1 MHCSLR
7 KGKTANLKKSRPKG
21 EKSGGGKAKQRVQK
35 SVEKTDEG
43 DDDMD
48 IDAND
53 REPGN
58 VKTEENVGRKGT
70 RRDKEMRTQE
80 EEIGAAKMEED
91 EG

>member
-1 MHCSLR
+1 LR

-35 SVEKTDEG
+35 GVEKADAG

-48 IDAND
+48 IDADD

-58 VKTEENVGRKGT
+58 VKTAENVGRKGT
-70 RRDKEMRTQE
+70 RGYKEVRTRE
-80 EEIGAAKMEED
+80 EEDGAVKMAED